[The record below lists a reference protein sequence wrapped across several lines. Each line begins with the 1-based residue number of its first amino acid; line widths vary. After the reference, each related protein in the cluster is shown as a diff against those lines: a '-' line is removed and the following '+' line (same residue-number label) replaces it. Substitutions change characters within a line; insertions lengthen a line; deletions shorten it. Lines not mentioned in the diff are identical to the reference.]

1 MPTLWHQLQLIFLIQ
16 SSHLNRNSGIR
27 INLEED
33 STWIPVCETLTPPGW
48 GYCARLASSR
58 LCKSAD
64 YSSWWQ
70 FCCSLSIL
78 TVLFFCL
85 FGIFSFFFYFT
96 FQVSECN
103 WPSRQAPS
111 LHNLFA
117 VCKNMHNWLKQNP
130 KNVCV
135 TTCSVRKKKK
145 NLMWH
150 TFITFSPLSPF
161 SPNLVIQLFFIICVF
176 SCLDFLQRCIINK
189 QQHGFNFNHIVTM
202 NIQQAKIQISSA
214 VS

>member
-1 MPTLWHQLQLIFLIQ
+1 MPTLWHRLQLIFLIR
-16 SSHLNRNSGIR
+16 SAHRNRNSGIR
-27 INLEED
+27 INLDED
-33 STWIPVCETLTPPGW
+33 SAGSLWNTDALWLRLL
-48 GYCARLASSR
+48 CARLASFCS
-58 LCKSAD
+58 CKTAD

-78 TVLFFCL
+78 TVLFFPL
-85 FGIFSFFFYFT
+85 FPAVFFFYFM

-135 TTCSVRKKKK
+135 ITCSVRKKK
-145 NLMWH
+145 H
-150 TFITFSPLSPF
+150 SCDILSLHSALF
-161 SPNLVIQLFFIICVF
+161 CHSIQLFNYFLLSASFLATWYRFLLTCV
-176 SCLDFLQRCIINK
+176 IN
-189 QQHGFNFNHIVTM
+189 NSR
-202 NIQQAKIQISSA
+202 IS
-214 VS
+214 VLTI